1 MDLEKCHTLS
11 PTRGNRKELLYP
23 HHSTNWNHFV
33 GSMASLTIFSESTS
47 EVNGLSHQSSDIRF
61 RIWMLRYV
69 EKIRIWQKQ
78 YPKHIPTDSVPIV
91 SRIYDSTKSTQFQ
104 PKIFLGPSHI
114 FIPQRAVICS
124 EIPLCRLQKTAKFGW
139 GRGTALVMT
148 WDRKYGSRNT
158 PLLPLFRIDTQ
169 SHHIKSSVHSFSVG
183 VPANLYQQNPFIK
196 SGMPRLLRELFVQ
209 MTQSFWRSYDTA
221 IVLWNS
227 RVKPET
233 PTKFKIL
240 DKSPE
245 KSPTKKQWSDKKH
258 QRIHLQ
264 FHPGPPIPS
273 GRQWAKA
280 EVCSKKDTHKQWCST
295 SMRLET
301 PSPKRFKTT
310 KQPQCLE
317 TPSTKRR
324 GATVAQFAGGP
335 TLLPLGMSTRLFIY
349 ICIHMYIYTWK
360 WYVILQD
367 QKYAYGHHMFQIPRL
382 GPNLGRPQRLVRRA
396 SRLWVAVA
404 FHLSIALHP
413 RKMTQ
418 IGTISALQLTS
429 FSLLN
434 FPGTGFFMLGGRKN
448 TCAKS
453 VTNRSQSG
461 TIGQCTYWDP
471 DNAPLGNKIMFYS
484 K

>member
-1 MDLEKCHTLS
+1 MLKKSGYDRNNILS
-11 PTRGNRKELLYP
+11 ISLLTQSLLYQESMIQRSP
-23 HHSTNWNHFV
+23 HNSNQRFFWVLHTSSYHREQSYVQKSRSAGSKRPPNLAEGEGPLWSWLGI
-33 GSMASLTIFSESTS
+33 GSMGQETL
-47 EVNGLSHQSSDIRF
+47 L
-61 RIWMLRYV
+61 Y
-69 EKIRIWQKQ
+69 
-78 YPKHIPTDSVPIV
+78 
-91 SRIYDSTKSTQFQ
+91 
-104 PKIFLGPSHI
+104 FL
-114 FIPQRAVICS
+114 
-124 EIPLCRLQKTAKFGW
+124 
-139 GRGTALVMT
+139 
-148 WDRKYGSRNT
+148 
-158 PLLPLFRIDTQ
+158 
-169 SHHIKSSVHSFSVG
+169 SSVSTHSPIISNHLCIPFSVG

-209 MTQSFWRSYDTA
+209 MTQSFSRSYDTA

-349 ICIHMYIYTWK
+349 IYIYISIYVYICIYIYTWK
-360 WYVILQD
+360 WYVILRD